1 MARSWSQ
8 VASVQLVEVCMPLL
22 VTGVLC
28 AQAATQGGAVL
39 VTLVTNQAL
48 YYFSFYTNPYER
60 WGQPALPCMW
70 AAGML
75 HTRPAEA

>member
-1 MARSWSQ
+1 MAQPWSQ
-8 VASVQLVEVCMPLL
+8 VPFVQPLQVCVPL
-22 VTGVLC
+22 LC

-60 WGQPALPCMW
+60 
-70 AAGML
+70 
-75 HTRPAEA
+75 

>member
-1 MARSWSQ
+1 MQ
-8 VASVQLVEVCMPLL
+8 VCMPP
-22 VTGVLC
+22 LC

-60 WGQPALPCMW
+60 YGQPALPCMW
-70 AAGML
+70 RWACCT
-75 HTRPAEA
+75 HPS